1 MPDRKFLDERSLT
14 RGGGVIRVEAW
25 IDGGSKWIHRY
36 NLAYVNT
43 EIYSGDNGRVVGFDN
58 RHRYPGFRSV
68 HHAHWFGLILDDRR
82 FVSFDQ
88 TLTRFERLLA
98 RLKRLYGD
106 AY

>member
-1 MPDRKFLDERSLT
+1 MPERKCLDERSFT

-25 IDGGSKWIHRY
+25 IDARSDRIHRY
-36 NLAYVNT
+36 NLAYVNL

-58 RHRYPGFRSV
+58 RHRYPGFRSA
-68 HHAHWFGLILDDRR
+68 HHAHWFGLVVEDRR

-98 RLKRLYGD
+98 GLKRRYGD